1 MISQNTCRFAVKSA
15 IFAALSISN
24 AVIAAPVDSSAY
36 NAAAPSERIVDV
48 RADDCGITASDN
60 PIRAFSK
67 VMDRIDAVHAADAK
81 NVVRLFPLSLGN
93 PAVSNRNAV
102 ANRAIH
108 FLTHKAKRTKWFDE
122 KVKLPWRG
130 SSVCPKTWS
139 KRGDT
144 FWWAERAREKQA
156 EIDGLG
162 GECELV
168 FLGDSI
174 THDWEREPGR
184 PHWPYFKKAYKSI
197 NLGYGGDTIDEL
209 LWRAKYGELDGYK
222 AKGIVL
228 MVGANNRATPAE
240 KMADGIGEI
249 IKVIKEKQPQAK
261 ILLMAMIG
269 RIGKEYDELRAKD
282 DKASDIWLNRYVDG
296 KSVFGLNI
304 RHLFRKADGT
314 GKFSLLPDGTHPSTQ
329 GERLWRNAALPFF
342 EMMTGRKFVDYEP
355 PIEPISFIWT
365 NYRGSFADEAGA
377 RDAEAFADRAAK
389 AGFGAVCLDADLD
402 GCAKWSKETLGR
414 FEKFMAG
421 CRAKKLGFVP
431 VVRTG
436 ESAQEL
442 CRIASPEKF
451 LVFTNAAVAAG
462 APSRNM
468 IRTAFDRIAAAC
480 PDAEILIWAQPFL
493 RKVKELPV
501 GATLVLGDEN
511 GGISVEQPRLH
522 GLGWKTVMAPCL
534 NHTRYELHRTRCML
548 RKYYGVPGEEGA
560 IHWTDIADYH
570 LLEDFA
576 DFVRDGADRP
586 VEVPYAKVGIMTDNH
601 ITDSPSSLERSRL
614 ALELFKREGVDVV
627 ADLGDLGQANYE
639 KGYDMYREMVD
650 SIFPAKT
657 SRPEFLYVHADHELY
672 NPKGGM
678 LSREEAFKRFRSHI
692 GIEHPYFVERNC
704 NGLPMLVF
712 PQSLDL
718 IGGLK
723 SYEEKIAAAC
733 KANPGKPI
741 VVFDHVPP
749 YDTVYNSVMWGD
761 RGMRHRRILD
771 KYPQVVSVSGHSHNS
786 ILNERCIWQGT
797 FTAVDAGC
805 LQRWQGL
812 TVGSPIK
819 SNQGF
824 GVMVLEAYTTKLVFR
839 RFDVRDGREDR
850 RDARWVVP
858 VPFNPARA
866 PYSSARRAKAERL
879 TRFPSGSSVKVST
892 DAVPFSTVTVT
903 FPSAE
908 CEDDVLFYRVDIDRR
923 GKGGAWE
930 RFARGDTMS
939 DFHLR
944 GEDRKGVHSVD
955 YSTGYFTGAGR
966 YRISVTPVGFFGTC
980 GEPISCEWTAPDP
993 VSTELV
999 WESKKTMEECP
1010 FRKGR
1015 VKTVEGCLK
1024 LPVLESENGWYSF
1037 DARSSGFI
1045 ELPDGLWDGPVGA
1058 KFRLVFDFETEQS
1071 ASEGFTVNIR
1081 EINGWGQPCY
1091 GLATPGGKSGPLHF
1105 VFEFKKKKA
1114 EMPRYALRF
1123 ERGGDYRLKV
1133 NRIAVER
1140 VLK

>member
-1 MISQNTCRFAVKSA
+1 MSFRNFGKFVANSAV
-15 IFAALSISN
+15 FAALAISN
-24 AVIAAPVDSSAY
+24 AAVSAESPAPVAG
-36 NAAAPSERIVDV
+36 APASSERIVDV
-48 RADDCGITASDN
+48 RADDCGIKASDN

-67 VMDRIDAVHAADAK
+67 VMDRIDAVHAAGSNNIA
-81 NVVRLFPLSLGN
+81 RLFPLSLGD
-93 PAVSNRNAV
+93 PAVSNRNAI

-108 FLTHKAKRTKWFDE
+108 FLTYKAKRTRWFDE
-122 KVKLPWRG
+122 KAKLPWRG
-130 SSVCPKTWS
+130 PGECPKTWS

-156 EIDGLG
+156 EIDSLG

-168 FLGDSI
+168 LLGDSI

-184 PHWPYFKKAYKSI
+184 PHWPYFKKAYKTI

-209 LWRAKYGELDGYK
+209 LWRAKYGELDGYR

-240 KMADGIGEI
+240 KMADGVGEI

-269 RIGKEYDELRAKD
+269 RIGKEFDELRAKD
-282 DKASDIWLNRYVDG
+282 DRASDIWLKRYVDG
-296 KSVFGLNI
+296 KTVFGLNI
-304 RHLFRKADGT
+304 RHLFRRADGT
-314 GKFSLLPDGTHPSTQ
+314 GRFSLLPDATHPSSQ

-342 EMMTGRKFVDYEP
+342 EKATGRKFVDYEP
-355 PIEPISFIWT
+355 PIEPIAFLWT

-377 RDAEAFADRAAK
+377 RAAEAFADRAAK
-389 AGFGAVCLDADLD
+389 AGFGAICMDADLD
-402 GCAKWSKETLGR
+402 GCEKWNKETRGR
-414 FEKFMAG
+414 LERFLAG
-421 CRAKKLGFVP
+421 CKARKLGFVP

-436 ESAQEL
+436 EGVQEL
-442 CRIASPEKF
+442 RRIASPEKF
-451 LVFTNAAVAAG
+451 LVFTNASVSAG
-462 APSRNM
+462 APMRNVM
-468 IRTAFDRIAAAC
+468 RAAFARIEAAC
-480 PDAEILIWAQPFL
+480 PGAEIMVWAHPFL
-493 RKVKELPV
+493 RNAKEISA

-511 GGISVEQPRLH
+511 GGIAAVQPYFH
-522 GLGWKTVMAPCL
+522 KLGWKTVMAPCL
-534 NHTRYELHRTRCML
+534 NRTRYELHRTRCML
-548 RKYYGVPGEEGA
+548 RNYHGVPGEEGA

-576 DFVRDGADRP
+576 DFVRDGADR
-586 VEVPYAKVGIMTDNH
+586 VAEVPYAKVGIMTDNH

-614 ALELFKREGVDVV
+614 ALELFKREGVDAV

-650 SIFPAKT
+650 SIFPAT
-657 SRPEFLYVHADHELY
+657 AERPDFLYVHADHELY

-678 LSREEAFKRFRSHI
+678 LSRDEAFKRFRAHI
-692 GIEHPYFVERNC
+692 GIEHPYFAERNC

-733 KANPGKPI
+733 KANPGKPVI
-741 VVFDHVPP
+741 VFDHVPP

-797 FTAVDAGC
+797 FTAIDAGC

-819 SNQGF
+819 SNQSF
-824 GVMVLEAYTTKLVFR
+824 GVIVLEAYPTKLVFR
-839 RFDVRDGREDR
+839 RFDVRDGKECR
-850 RDARWVVP
+850 RDDRWIVP
-858 VPFNPARA
+858 VPFNPGRA
-866 PYSSARRAKAERL
+866 PYSFAKRANNERPA
-879 TRFPSGSSVKVST
+879 RFPAGSAVKVST
-892 DAVPFSTVTVT
+892 DAVPFNTVTVS

-908 CEDDVLFYRVDIDRR
+908 REDDVLHYRVDIDRR
-923 GKGGAWE
+923 GKSGEWE
-930 RFARGDTMS
+930 RCARGDTMS
-939 DFHLR
+939 GFHLR
-944 GEDRKGVHSVD
+944 REDRTGMHSLV
-955 YSTGYFTGAGR
+955 YSTGYFTGGGR
-966 YRISVTPVGFFGTC
+966 YRISVTPVGFFGAC
-980 GEPISCEWTAPDP
+980 GEPIGCEWTAPGAVP
-993 VSTELV
+993 AELV
-999 WESKKTMEECP
+999 WKSEKPMEECP

-1015 VKTVEGCLK
+1015 EKTVEGCLR
-1024 LPVLESENGWYSF
+1024 LPVLEPENGWYVF

-1045 ELPDGLWDGPVGA
+1045 ELPDGLWKGPVGT
-1058 KFRLVFDFETEQS
+1058 KFRLVFDFETEQT

-1091 GLATPGGKSGPLHF
+1091 GLVTPGGKSGPLHF
-1105 VFEFKKKKA
+1105 VFEFVKRKSD
-1114 EMPRYALRF
+1114 MPRYGLRF
-1123 ERGGDYRLKV
+1123 ERGGGYRLKV

-1140 VLK
+1140 ISK